1 MSHFQGPQGFNR
13 AWHAFSYT
21 YNSNLVGNSRILK
34 GFIVKKTFLK
44 LALTAMAVGALALTG
59 CMTEGAGD
67 KETRLTVSMGV
78 KDVNK
83 LSKGGLSKS
92 STISLAKV
100 IVTLKSSVATDSVVR
115 DTILPGDNGFSA
127 TATADQS
134 VSKSYN
140 IKPLR
145 SWKIY
150 VKTVDVAGVVIHE
163 DSAAADSI
171 EIGESRPVSIT
182 LGSKYVMY
190 VAKFTLPD
198 SIGSQSGTFRQQL
211 NVNRFMLVVDGDT
224 VRDSSKVGGGYFA
237 VSPTV
242 HTVGYDYV
250 AAGSAHVLKL
260 FVFGDMGN
268 WPSDKPLYGDSVEVA
283 ATDTGTT
290 KTPTLTYT
298 GPGSPSDPNWSSTN
312 PGGAQIDPLEIVIGK
327 VGVVEFEPTLPP
339 DPLPKK

>member
-1 MSHFQGPQGFNR
+1 
-13 AWHAFSYT
+13 
-21 YNSNLVGNSRILK
+21 
-34 GFIVKKTFLK
+34 VKKISLK
-44 LALTAMAVGALALTG
+44 LALAAVAVGALALTG
-59 CMTEGAGD
+59 CMTEGSNGE

-83 LSKGGLSKS
+83 LAKAGLGKS

-100 IVTLKSSVATDSVVR
+100 VVTLKSSVATDSVIR
-115 DTILPGDNGFSA
+115 DTILPGDNGFTA

-134 VSKSYN
+134 VAKAYN
-140 IKPLR
+140 VKPLR

-163 DSAAADSI
+163 DSASADSI
-171 EIGESRPVSIT
+171 KIGESRPVSIT

-198 SIGSQSGTFRQQL
+198 SIGSATGAFKEKL

-224 VRDSSKVGGGYFA
+224 VRDSTKASGYFSSA
-237 VSPTV
+237 PNV

-250 AAGSAHVLKL
+250 EAGTPHVLKL
-260 FVFGDMGN
+260 FVFGDMN
-268 WPSDKPLYGDSVEVA
+268 DWDSNLPLYGDSVSIA

-298 GPGSPSDPNWSSTN
+298 GPGSPSDPDWSSVN
-312 PGGAQIDPLEIVIGK
+312 PGGAKIEDLTIVIGK
-327 VGVVEFEPTLPP
+327 VGVVEIEPTLPP
-339 DPLPKK
+339 NPLPKK